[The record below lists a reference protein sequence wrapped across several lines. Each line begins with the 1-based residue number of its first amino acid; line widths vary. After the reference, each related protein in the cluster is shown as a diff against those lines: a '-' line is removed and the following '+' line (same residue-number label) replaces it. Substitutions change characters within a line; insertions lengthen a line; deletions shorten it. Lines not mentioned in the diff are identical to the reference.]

1 MANSKSTGKSSPS
14 KKKINPQKKSAN
26 SSSTKAVKAVKTNER
41 SMATRQRT
49 AIIFMAAAIFLI
61 CVVFIEGQNVWTY
74 LHNGMF
80 GLFGYCAY
88 IWPLMLIYMA
98 VVCALDKPLGSIAVS
113 LSGIAA
119 FIILIGGAIHVFAN
133 ASDYLRDESIW
144 LQIKA
149 AWAKKISTPNGGVL
163 GALTGGLIAKLF
175 GRTGAQITVIL
186 LSIVMLMLL
195 TGTTL
200 FGLFRTIAKPVKKVS
215 QYSEAKKEQKAKS
228 INEKS
233 DSKKSFNPPK
243 VLVDSN
249 SEMSGT
255 EPYYTDEYVPIIPRN
270 NAFEPSAPKR
280 EDMHVEITLPN
291 FKNSDGKNKT
301 DSVSTKFSPKN
312 TDEVQKPDSSSQSE
326 KKTVS
331 GESVKEFK
339 AYKLPPIDCLTESK
353 HIENANSE
361 EELRLNGNKLIETLK
376 SFGVQAKILMIS
388 RGPSVTRYELQP
400 EPGVRIS
407 RITNLAED
415 IALRL
420 AASSVRIEAPIPNK
434 SAIGVE
440 VPNRS
445 RANVSIREII
455 GTNQFK
461 TAKSKLN
468 VALGKDITGN
478 VICADLVKMPH
489 LLIAGTTGSG
499 KSVCLNSMIISLLY
513 NATPDE
519 VKLLLIDPKA
529 VELAAYNGIA
539 HLAVPVV
546 SDARKAAGAL
556 AWAVAE
562 MLDRYKLFTENNVK
576 DIDTYNKLA
585 EKSTEI
591 KRMHKI
597 VIIIDELNDLMMLAP
612 NEVEDSICRLAQM
625 ARAAGMHLVVATQ
638 RPSVDVITGII
649 KANIPSRI
657 ALSVSAQVDSRT
669 IIDMAGAEKLLGKGD
684 MLFNPVGIAK
694 PIRIQ
699 GCFISDEEIES
710 VVDFIKTQSQSD
722 YDENIIKEID
732 RHAITTKKKGSV
744 SDTGENGEQADE
756 MLPKAIEIVVSAQMA
771 STTLLQRKLKL
782 GYARAAR
789 LMDVL
794 EESGIIG
801 PFEGSKPRKVLISK
815 QQWMEMSA
823 MYTDG
828 VPPAH
833 TESGD

>member
-1 MANSKSTGKSSPS
+1 MAKSKSSSVSNAQKKKSNAQKKSLNSKSTNTVNV
-14 KKKINPQKKSAN
+14 I
-26 SSSTKAVKAVKTNER
+26 KAQDR
-41 SMATRQRT
+41 SMAKRQRI
-49 AIIFMAAAIFLI
+49 AIIFMAVAIFSIFL
-61 CVVFIEGQNVWTY
+61 VLIEGQNVWTSM
-74 LHNGMF
+74 HNGIL
-80 GLFGYCAY
+80 GLFGSCAY
-88 IWPLMLIYMA
+88 VWPLMLIYMA
-98 VVCALDKPLGSIAVS
+98 IICALDKPLGSMTLS
-113 LSGIAA
+113 LFGMAA
-119 FIILIGGAIHVFAN
+119 FMVLIGGAIHVLAN
-133 ASDYLRDESIW
+133 TSEYLRDESIG
-144 LQIKA
+144 LQISA
-149 AWAKKISTPNGGVL
+149 AWAERAGTTNGGVF
-163 GALTGGLIAKLF
+163 GAIIGGIIAKLF
-175 GRTGAQITVIL
+175 GKTGAQITIIL
-186 LSIVMLMLL
+186 VTAVMFMLL

-200 FGLFRTIAKPVKKVS
+200 FGLLRTIAKPVRKVS
-215 QYSEAKKEQKAKS
+215 KYSGAKKEQKENAANDKS
-228 INEKS
+228 A
-233 DSKKSFNPPK
+233 SKKSFNPPK
-243 VLVDSN
+243 VFDGSDKENFGREVSF
-249 SEMSGT
+249 S
-255 EPYYTDEYVPIIPRN
+255 DEYVPIVPN
-270 NAFEPSAPKR
+270 LGFETTVQKR
-280 EDMHVEITLPN
+280 EDMQVEISLPN
-291 FKNSDGKNKT
+291 FKNSESKPKFESGLPKAQKKT
-301 DSVSTKFSPKN
+301 AVNDMKSNNDDQSMNKN
-312 TDEVQKPDSSSQSE
+312 TDIEDAKE
-326 KKTVS
+326 LKTCR
-331 GESVKEFK
+331 
-339 AYKLPPIDCLTESK
+339 LPPIECLNEPQYSES
-353 HIENANSE
+353 ANTE

-455 GTNQFK
+455 GTNQFR

-499 KSVCLNSMIISLLY
+499 KSVCLNSMIVSLLY

-529 VELAAYNGIA
+529 VELAPYNGIA

-562 MLDRYKLFTENNVK
+562 MQDRYKLFTENNVK

-669 IIDMAGAEKLLGKGD
+669 IID
-684 MLFNPVGIAK
+684 
-694 PIRIQ
+694 
-699 GCFISDEEIES
+699 
-710 VVDFIKTQSQSD
+710 
-722 YDENIIKEID
+722 
-732 RHAITTKKKGSV
+732 
-744 SDTGENGEQADE
+744 
-756 MLPKAIEIVVSAQMA
+756 
-771 STTLLQRKLKL
+771 
-782 GYARAAR
+782 
-789 LMDVL
+789 
-794 EESGIIG
+794 
-801 PFEGSKPRKVLISK
+801 
-815 QQWMEMSA
+815 
-823 MYTDG
+823 
-828 VPPAH
+828 
-833 TESGD
+833 

>member
-1 MANSKSTGKSSPS
+1 MANPKS
-14 KKKINPQKKSAN
+14 NPQKKKTNTQKYTSKSKAN
-26 SSSTKAVKAVKTNER
+26 SNNDRKQIPVREQ
-41 SMATRQRT
+41 SMEKRQKT
-49 AIIFMAAAIFLI
+49 AIILMAVAAFLI
-61 CVVFIEGQNVWTY
+61 FVVLIRGQNVWTY
-74 LHNGMF
+74 LHDGIL
-80 GLFGYCAY
+80 GIFGYCAY
-88 IWPLMLIYMA
+88 IIPLMLIYMA
-98 VVCALDKPLGSIAVS
+98 VVCALDKPLGSISLNLTGVAV
-113 LSGIAA
+113 L
-119 FIILIGGAIHVFAN
+119 IILICGAIHVFAKP
-133 ASDYLRDESIW
+133 DQYLNEES
-144 LQIKA
+144 LSTQIGL
-149 AWAKKISTPNGGVL
+149 AWNNRSGSPGGGVS
-163 GALTGGLIAKLF
+163 GAIVGGLIAKLF
-175 GRTGAQITVIL
+175 GKIGAQITVVL
-186 LSIVMLMLL
+186 LSAVMLMLL

-200 FGLFRTIAKPVKKVS
+200 FGLIKAVAKPVKKVG
-215 QYSEAKKEQKAKS
+215 QYTESKKEQKTS
-228 INEKS
+228 GTNDITGP
-233 DSKKSFNPPK
+233 KKPFNPPK
-243 VLVDSN
+243 VLDIPDTVIYGGD
-249 SEMSGT
+249 
-255 EPYYTDEYVPIIPRN
+255 PYGDEYVPIVPDMPVYETAIK
-270 NAFEPSAPKR
+270 KR
-280 EDMHVEITLPN
+280 EDLQVEISLPN
-291 FKNSDGKNKT
+291 FKNNKSKPNSDALHAKDSQNNSAEVKDYNNNKS
-301 DSVSTKFSPKN
+301 DSKN
-312 TDEVQKPDSSSQSE
+312 TDKDT
-326 KKTVS
+326 KKELKKYT
-331 GESVKEFK
+331 F
-339 AYKLPPIDCLTESK
+339 PPIDCLIESK
-353 HIENANSE
+353 HSESANFE
-361 EELRLNGNKLIETLK
+361 DELKFNGNKLIETLK

-440 VPNRS
+440 VPNKT
-445 RANVSIREII
+445 RANVLLREII
-455 GTNQFK
+455 ETNQFK

-529 VELAAYNGIA
+529 VELASYNGIA

-546 SDARKAAGAL
+546 SDPRKAAGAL

-562 MLDRYKLFTENNVK
+562 MQDRYKLFTEKNVK
-576 DIDTYNKLA
+576 DIDSYNNLA
-585 EKSTEI
+585 EKTADI

-669 IIDMAGAEKLLGKGD
+669 IIDMSGAEKLLGKGD
-684 MLFNPVGIAK
+684 MLFNPVGIPK

-699 GCFISDEEIES
+699 GCYISDDEIER
-710 VVDFIKTQSQSD
+710 VAGFIKSQSQTD
-722 YDENIIKEID
+722 YDENIMKEIE
-732 RHAITTKKKGSV
+732 RHTISTKKRGSI
-744 SDTGENGEQADE
+744 SDDDGDGEQSDE
-756 MLPKAIEIVVSAQMA
+756 MLPKAIEIIVNAQMA

-794 EESGIIG
+794 EESGIVG
-801 PFEGSKPRKVLISK
+801 PSEGSKPRKVLISK
-815 QQWMEMSA
+815 MQWMEMSA
-823 MYTDG
+823 LGPDG
-828 VPPAH
+828 ITRH
-833 TESGD
+833 DGNGDEE

>member
-1 MANSKSTGKSSPS
+1 MANFKTTSP
-14 KKKINPQKKSAN
+14 KKKKNVQNSTYKQGNSKRPDKK
-26 SSSTKAVKAVKTNER
+26 TTVYER
-41 SMATRQRT
+41 SMEKRQKI
-49 AIIFMAAAIFLI
+49 AVILMGIAIFLI
-61 CVVFIEGQNVWTY
+61 FVVLIKGQNIWTY
-74 LHNGMF
+74 LHNSML

-88 IWPLMLIYMA
+88 IIPLLLIYIS
-98 VVCALDKPLGSIAVS
+98 VICALDKPLGNIALNLAGMTV
-113 LSGIAA
+113 
-119 FIILIGGAIHVFAN
+119 FIVFLCGAIHVFAK
-133 ASDYLRDESIW
+133 SGQYLNNESIP
-144 LQIKA
+144 LQIKSV
-149 AWAKKISTPNGGVL
+149 WNLRDYKPGGGVS
-163 GALTGGLIAKLF
+163 GAFAGGMFAKLF
-175 GRTGAQITVIL
+175 GKTGAEITIVL

-200 FGLFRTIAKPVKKVS
+200 FGLLRAVINPVKKVGA
-215 QYSEAKKEQKAKS
+215 YTEIRKEQKS
-228 INEKS
+228 IDRNITPEK
-233 DSKKSFNPPK
+233 KKVFNPPK
-243 VLVDSN
+243 VIDDIEPASDSDN
-249 SEMSGT
+249 TFVE
-255 EPYYTDEYVPIIPRN
+255 EYVPIVPDFPGYET
-270 NAFEPSAPKR
+270 AVKKR
-280 EDMHVEITLPN
+280 EDLQVEISLPN
-291 FKNSDGKNKT
+291 FQNKKNKPL
-301 DSVSTKFSPKN
+301 SENN
-312 TDEVQKPDSSSQSE
+312 T
-326 KKTVS
+326 
-331 GESVKEFK
+331 VKENKDIPDEKTIPERKSTNEKSGIDDKSEFK
-339 AYKLPPIDCLTESK
+339 KYKLPPIDCLF
-353 HIENANSE
+353 ENKYSDNTNFE
-361 EELRLNGNKLIETLK
+361 EELRINGNKLIDTLK

-407 RITNLAED
+407 RITNLSED

-440 VPNRS
+440 VPNKT
-445 RANVSIREII
+445 RANVTIREII
-455 GTNQFK
+455 ETNQFK

-546 SDARKAAGAL
+546 SDPRKAAGAL

-562 MLDRYKLFTENNVK
+562 MQDRYKLFTENNVK
-576 DIDTYNKLA
+576 DIDSYNKIA
-585 EKSTEI
+585 EKSQTI
-591 KRMHKI
+591 KKMHKI
-597 VIIIDELNDLMMLAP
+597 VVIIDELNDLMMLAP

-669 IIDMAGAEKLLGKGD
+669 IIDMSGAEKLLGKGD
-684 MLFNPVGIAK
+684 MLFNPVGISK

-699 GCFISDEEIES
+699 GCYISDDEIEK
-710 VVDFIKTQSQSD
+710 VADFIKSQSQTD
-722 YDENIIKEID
+722 YDENIIKEIE
-732 RHAITTKKKGSV
+732 RHTITTKKKGSIN
-744 SDTGENGEQADE
+744 SDEEDGDQSDE
-756 MLPKAIEIVVSAQMA
+756 MLPKAVEVVVNAQMA

-815 QQWMEMSA
+815 LQWMEMNALSPDIN
-823 MYTDG
+823 MH
-828 VPPAH
+828 PH
-833 TESGD
+833 QESDENDE